1 MDQFNLFEEP
11 RDTRETVKV
20 QNGEYIYIPDFY
32 NKNLSDQFLQSFKE
46 KIHWKQESMNM
57 YGRELMFPRLTAW
70 YGDNNKPYS
79 FSGITLQPHAWSD
92 ELLKIKNDIEPLCE
106 CIFNSVLL
114 NRYRDGKDSISWH
127 TDAEKELGLN
137 PIIASVNFG
146 VERTFQLRHM
156 NTKERI
162 DIVLK
167 HGSLLIMKGE
177 LQHYWQHQIPKSKR
191 VLDERINL
199 TFRLIK

>member
-1 MDQFNLFEEP
+1 M
-11 RDTRETVKV
+11 
-20 QNGEYIYIPDFY
+20 
-32 NKNLSDQFLQSFKE
+32 
-46 KIHWKQESMNM
+46 
-57 YGRELMFPRLTAW
+57 
-70 YGDNNKPYS
+70 
-79 FSGITLQPHAWSD
+79 
-92 ELLKIKNDIEPLCE
+92 
-106 CIFNSVLL
+106 LL